1 VRGREISSY
10 IPVLT
15 KTYTG
20 SIQGVEGLLVRV
32 EVDLTPGITSFRTV
46 GLPDTS
52 VREAEVRVR
61 SALTNSGFNFP
72 QCRVTVNLAPGDVRK
87 QGTAYDLAVALG
99 VVAAMQERPVERL
112 TTTLFLGELAL
123 DGALRPVRGVLPIV
137 AEASRRGLARVVVP
151 EGNAAEAA
159 LVKEISAYAV
169 RSLREAVDFLDQDW
183 KPPLPVG
190 RPNGAD
196 DLSGLNGLPGLPV
209 LKDNDLP
216 DLSDVKGQR
225 QAKRALEIAAAGGH
239 NLLMTGPPGAGKS
252 LLAMRLPS
260 LLPSLDFEEALEVT
274 KIYSVAGLLDEGGLL
289 SRPPFRAPHHT
300 ISAAAMVGGGARNL
314 PGEVSLAHNGVL
326 FLDELPEFPRPALE
340 ALRQPM
346 EDGRVR
352 IRRVSTIT
360 SLPARFTLVAAMN
373 PCPCGFRGATARP
386 CACTPGAIQRYQ
398 GRLSGPLLDR
408 IDLKV
413 EVRALRSEEMLAPP
427 TGPTG
432 EASKDV
438 RLRIA
443 RARKIQSARFRGGK
457 GRRDQKVKL
466 NSSMTPA
473 SVARHCELDASGRA
487 LLEAAIGRLG
497 LSARGFHRVLK
508 VARTIADLAG
518 VERIEPVHI
527 QEAIHFRS
535 EMRYETIPG

>member
-1 VRGREISSY
+1 M
-10 IPVLT
+10 LA

-32 EVDLTPGITSFRTV
+32 EVDLTNGITSFRTV
-46 GLPDTS
+46 GLPDAS

-61 SALTNSGFNFP
+61 AALTNSGFSFP
-72 QCRVTVNLAPGDVRK
+72 QCRVTVNLAPADVRK

-99 VVAAMQERPVERL
+99 VVAAMGEGPAERL

-123 DGALRPVRGVLPIV
+123 DGTLRPVRGVLPIV

-169 RSLREAVDFLDQDW
+169 RSLREAVDLLGQEW
-183 KPPLPVG
+183 KAPLPAG
-190 RPNGAD
+190 RPNGSDGLEGLRGLKGPKED
-196 DLSGLNGLPGLPV
+196 DLL
-209 LKDNDLP
+209 

-225 QAKRALEIAAAGGH
+225 QAKRALELAAAGGH
-239 NLLMTGPPGAGKS
+239 NLLMVGPPGAGKS

-260 LLPSLDFEEALEVT
+260 LLPTLDFEEALEVT
-274 KIYSVAGLLDEGGLL
+274 KIYSVAGLLDEGRLL

-314 PGEVSLAHNGVL
+314 PGEVSLAHHGVL

-352 IRRVSTIT
+352 IRRVSSIT

-413 EVRALRSEEMLAPP
+413 AVRALRSEEMLASPA
-427 TGPTG
+427 G
-432 EASKDV
+432 EGSADACQ
-438 RLRIA
+438 RIA
-443 RARKIQSARFRGGK
+443 HARKTQSARFRRGK
-457 GRRDQKVKL
+457 GREKL
-466 NSSMTPA
+466 NSAMTPA
-473 SVARHCELDASGRA
+473 SVARQCELDTSGRA
-487 LLEAAIGRLG
+487 LVEAAIGRLG

-518 VERIEPVHI
+518 AERIEPVHL

-535 EMRYETIPG
+535 EVRCETILG